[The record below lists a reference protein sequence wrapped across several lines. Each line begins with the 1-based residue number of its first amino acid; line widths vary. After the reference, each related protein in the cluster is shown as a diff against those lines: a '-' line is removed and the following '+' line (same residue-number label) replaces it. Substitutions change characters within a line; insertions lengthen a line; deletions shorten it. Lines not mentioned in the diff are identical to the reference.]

1 MTILESI
8 RKFISTCPYLNEFAQ
23 GIGVDFLSEEATSYS
38 IEEVPANPIVKKY
51 IDGSSIRQ
59 FIFIFSSREA
69 YGSDVFVNLDN
80 IGFYEKFYSWIEEQN
95 LKGNLP
101 DIIGGESLKI
111 EAQTNGY
118 AFDTDIDK
126 ARYQIQCR
134 LTYFKEA
141 KNLF

>member
-1 MTILESI
+1 MTVLESV
-8 RKFISTCPYLNEFAQ
+8 RKFISTCPHLREFAQ

-69 YGSDVFVNLDN
+69 YGSDAFINLDN

-95 LKGNLP
+95 LNKNLP
-101 DIIGGESLKI
+101 EIKCGKSVKI
-111 EAQTNGY
+111 EALTNGY
-118 AFDTDIDK
+118 AFETDIDK
-126 ARYQIQCR
+126 ARYQIQCK

-141 KNLF
+141 K